1 MNYIDNPIGPST
13 AKARHSLEMGA
24 GSSPAPQESMTD
36 LTLVVSQLD
45 PDGVEA
51 TEIGRYAITP
61 ATWGQLQRTFP
72 ERLPSDTP
80 DSVWLDIY
88 EGDDLRD
95 ETIIVAHH
103 HGVWLLRDWM
113 KPPSSRWKRIRT
125 PNG

>member
-1 MNYIDNPIGPST
+1 
-13 AKARHSLEMGA
+13 
-24 GSSPAPQESMTD
+24 MTL

-113 KPPSSRWKRIRT
+113 KPASPRWKRIGT
-125 PNG
+125 TNG